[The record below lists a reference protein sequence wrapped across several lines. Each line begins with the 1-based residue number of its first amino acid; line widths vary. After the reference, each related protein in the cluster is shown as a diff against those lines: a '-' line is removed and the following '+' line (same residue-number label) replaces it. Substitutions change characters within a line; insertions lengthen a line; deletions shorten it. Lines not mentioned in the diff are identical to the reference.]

1 MTKAKTKAPE
11 RTNGEHTGEQ
21 IGGDSSALPEPGIS
35 EPAISEPATP
45 EWANEV
51 TGSLQTIELGIEGMT
66 CASCVSRVEK
76 TLKRLPGISDA
87 TVNLTTER
95 ASVSYSPD
103 AIGADDMASAIA
115 AIGYQAHPL
124 DVGSGSTDTTHDD
137 ALARMK
143 RDVILAFVLAI
154 PVLVLSEGSTFSPVF
169 SKALVSASPWNN
181 FYSWVQFA
189 FTTAILII
197 PGRRFF
203 KPGFLAY
210 RHLSPDMNSL
220 VSTGVGAAWLY
231 SVIMLVAPSLF
242 PSTAR
247 QVYFGSAAVIVALI
261 LLGKYFEELGKRR
274 ASQAIRKLAG
284 LQSKEARL
292 LHTDGTEEDVPVGSI
307 HVDDHVA
314 VRPGERIP
322 VDGIVIDGTSHV
334 DEAMLTGE
342 PLAVSKSPD
351 DQVVGGTMNREGRLV
366 IEATS
371 VGADT
376 VLSQIIRLV
385 ENAQTSKLPIQRLAD
400 KVVAVFTPIVIGIA
414 IVTFGVWWVF
424 GPTPSITT
432 AVVSAVAVLV
442 VACPCAMGLATP
454 AAIMVGTGRSAEMG
468 ILFRNGEALE
478 TLSNVDTV
486 LFDKTGTLTE
496 GRPSVTD
503 IIADDP
509 DELLWFAASVES
521 ASEHPL
527 AQAIVDE
534 ATSRGITISSPDQFE
549 ALSGMGA
556 TAIVNGKRVRVGS
569 LRYITGEGVDSGQF
583 EDQVN
588 RLAAEGK
595 TPVFVVV
602 ENNADRGG
610 TTVGGEVEGATV
622 GGVVEDGVVEDG
634 AKGSS
639 AIKSSTGVNRVNTR
653 VRSGVGTS
661 ERGEDVAGV
670 IAISDT
676 VRPESAS
683 IVYDL
688 ATRGIQVAMVTGD
701 TRRTANAVAQKL
713 GISDV
718 HAEVLPEDKSAVVT
732 QLQETGH
739 KVAFVGD
746 GINDAP
752 ALAQADTGIAIASG
766 TDIAIEAADVAL
778 ARGSISGAVT
788 AIDNARRTLK
798 IIKLNLF
805 WAFIYNIVLIPV
817 AAGAL
822 APSLGIHLNPML
834 AAAAMGLSSIFV
846 LTNSLRLKR
855 LQEVKY

>member
-1 MTKAKTKAPE
+1 MTKAETKAPGQ
-11 RTNGEHTGEQ
+11 TNGERARGR
-21 IGGDSSALPEPGIS
+21 IDGDSSVVPEP
-35 EPAISEPATP
+35 AVP

-95 ASVSYSPD
+95 ASVRYSPD
-103 AIGADDMASAIA
+103 AVGTDDMASAIA

-124 DVGSGSTDTTHDD
+124 DAGSGVTDTTHDD
-137 ALARMK
+137 ALAKMK

-154 PVLVLSEGSTFSPVF
+154 PVLVLSEGSAFSPAF
-169 SKALVSASPWNN
+169 SRALTSASPWDN

-189 FTTAILII
+189 LTTIILVI

-203 KPGFLAY
+203 RPGFLAY

-231 SVIMLVAPSLF
+231 SVIVLVAPSLF

-247 QVYFGSAAVIVALI
+247 QVYFDSAAVIVALI
-261 LLGKYFEELGKRR
+261 LLGKYFEELGKGR

-307 HVDDHVA
+307 HVGDHVS

-322 VDGIVIDGTSHV
+322 VDGIVINGTSHV

-366 IEATS
+366 VEATS

-414 IVTFGVWWVF
+414 IVTFGVWWIF

-478 TLSNVDTV
+478 TLSKVDTV

-509 DELLWFAASVES
+509 DELLEFAASVES

-549 ALSGMGA
+549 SLSGMGA
-556 TAIVNGKRVRVGS
+556 TAVVNGKRVRIGS

-595 TPVFVVV
+595 TPVFVLV
-602 ENNADRGG
+602 EKNANRGDATNSG
-610 TTVGGEVEGATV
+610 VTEGGVTEGGVTEGGET
-622 GGVVEDGVVEDG
+622 
-634 AKGSS
+634 KSS
-639 AIKSSTGVNRVNTR
+639 AGGNMVETRAGSRV
-653 VRSGVGTS
+653 SIP
-661 ERGEDVAGV
+661 ERGESVAGV

-676 VRPESAS
+676 VRPESAR
-683 IVYDL
+683 IVHDL
-688 ATRGIQVAMVTGD
+688 TTRGIQVAMVTGD

-739 KVAFVGD
+739 KIAFVGD

>member
-1 MTKAKTKAPE
+1 MTKAETKAPGQ
-11 RTNGEHTGEQ
+11 TNGERARGR
-21 IGGDSSALPEPGIS
+21 IDGDSSVVPEP
-35 EPAISEPATP
+35 AVP

-95 ASVSYSPD
+95 ASVRYSPD
-103 AIGADDMASAIA
+103 AVGTDDMASAIA

-231 SVIMLVAPSLF
+231 SVIVLVAPSLF

-247 QVYFGSAAVIVALI
+247 QVYFDSAAVIVALI
-261 LLGKYFEELGKRR
+261 LLGKYFEELGKGR

-610 TTVGGEVEGATV
+610 TTVGGVVEDATV

-661 ERGEDVAGV
+661 EGGEDVAGV

>member
-1 MTKAKTKAPE
+1 MTTTSSSADSSSAPLSAAPE
-11 RTNGEHTGEQ
+11 RTNGKRTVSRVTD
-21 IGGDSSALPEPGIS
+21 DSSA
-35 EPAISEPATP
+35 AA

-51 TGSLQTIELGIEGMT
+51 AESLQALELGIEGMT

-76 TLKRLPGISDA
+76 TLKRLPGIANA

-103 AIGADDMASAIA
+103 AVGVEDMARAIA

-124 DVGSGSTDTTHDD
+124 DADSGATDTTYND
-137 ALARMK
+137 ALAKMK
-143 RDVILAFVLAI
+143 RDVMLAFILAV
-154 PVLVLSEGSTFSPVF
+154 PVLILSEGSTFFPAF
-169 SKALVSASPWNN
+169 SRALASASPWSN
-181 FYSWVQFA
+181 FYDWLQFV
-189 FTTAILII
+189 FTTAILAI

-210 RHLSPDMNSL
+210 RHLSPGMNSL

-231 SVIMLVAPSLF
+231 SVIVLAVPSLF

-247 QVYFGSAAVIVALI
+247 QVYFDSAAVIVALI
-261 LLGKYFEELGKRR
+261 LLGKYFEELGKGR

-292 LHTDGTEEDVPVGSI
+292 LYTDGTEEDVPVGSV
-307 HVDDHVA
+307 HVGDHMVI
-314 VRPGERIP
+314 RPGERIP
-322 VDGIVIDGTSHV
+322 VDGIVIDGASHI

-342 PLAVSKSPD
+342 PLAVSKVLGN
-351 DQVVGGTMNREGRLV
+351 QVVGGTMNREGRLV
-366 IEATS
+366 VEAAS

-385 ENAQTSKLPIQRLAD
+385 ENAQTGKLPIQRLAD
-400 KVVAVFTPIVIGIA
+400 KVVAVFTPVVIGIA
-414 IVTFGVWWVF
+414 IVTFGVWWAF
-424 GPTPSITT
+424 GPAPSIAI

-478 TLSNVDTV
+478 TLSRVDTV

-496 GRPSVTD
+496 GKPRVTR

-509 DELLWFAASVES
+509 DELLGFAASVES
-521 ASEHPL
+521 GSEHPL
-527 AQAIVDE
+527 AQAILDE
-534 ATSRGITISSPDQFE
+534 AASRGVALSPPDDFE

-556 TAIVNGKRVRVGS
+556 TAVVNGNRVWVGS
-569 LRYITGEGVDSGQF
+569 LRYLTAEGINARQF
-583 EDQVN
+583 EDQAN
-588 RLAAEGK
+588 RLAAEGG
-595 TPVFVVV
+595 TPVFVAT
-602 ENNADRGG
+602 EGG
-610 TTVGGEVEGATV
+610 AVKGAAGGATL
-622 GGVVEDGVVEDG
+622 GEDGG
-634 AKGSS
+634 AAGMEE
-639 AIKSSTGVNRVNTR
+639 
-653 VRSGVGTS
+653 GT
-661 ERGEDVAGV
+661 AGV
-670 IAISDT
+670 IAISDI
-676 VRPESAS
+676 VRPESAR
-683 IVYDL
+683 IIDNL
-688 ATRGIQVAMVTGD
+688 AKRGIQVAMVTGD
-701 TRRTANAVAQKL
+701 TRHTANAVAQEL

-718 HAEVLPEDKSAVVT
+718 HAEVLPQDKSAVVT
-732 QLQETGH
+732 QLQNIGR

-766 TDIAIEAADVAL
+766 ADIAIEAADVAL
-778 ARGSISGAVT
+778 ARGSISGTVA
-788 AIDNARRTLK
+788 AIDNARQTIR

-855 LQEVKY
+855 LKATKY

>member
-21 IGGDSSALPEPGIS
+21 IGGDSSALPEPG
-35 EPAISEPATP
+35 ISEPATP

-124 DVGSGSTDTTHDD
+124 DVGSGSTDTIHDD
-137 ALARMK
+137 ALAKMK

-231 SVIMLVAPSLF
+231 SVIVLVAPSLF

-247 QVYFGSAAVIVALI
+247 QVYFDSAAVIVALI
-261 LLGKYFEELGKRR
+261 LLGKYFEELGKGR

-610 TTVGGEVEGATV
+610 TTVGGIVEGATV
-622 GGVVEDGVVEDG
+622 GGEVEDGV
-634 AKGSS
+634 KGSS

-661 ERGEDVAGV
+661 EGGEDVAGV

>member
-1 MTKAKTKAPE
+1 MTKAETKAPGQ
-11 RTNGEHTGEQ
+11 TNGERARGR
-21 IGGDSSALPEPGIS
+21 IDGDSSVVPEP
-35 EPAISEPATP
+35 AVP

-95 ASVSYSPD
+95 ASVRYSPD
-103 AIGADDMASAIA
+103 AVGTDDMASAIA

-137 ALARMK
+137 ALAKMK

-231 SVIMLVAPSLF
+231 SVIVLVAPSLF

-247 QVYFGSAAVIVALI
+247 QVYFDSAAVIVALI
-261 LLGKYFEELGKRR
+261 LLGKYFEELGKGR

-414 IVTFGVWWVF
+414 IITFGVWWVF

-610 TTVGGEVEGATV
+610 ATVGGEVEGATV

-661 ERGEDVAGV
+661 EGGEDVAGV

>member
-21 IGGDSSALPEPGIS
+21 IGGDSSALPEPG
-35 EPAISEPATP
+35 ISEPATP

-137 ALARMK
+137 ALAKMK

-261 LLGKYFEELGKRR
+261 LLGKYFEELGKGR

-454 AAIMVGTGRSAEMG
+454 LAIMVGTGRLAEMG

-509 DELLWFAASVES
+509 DELLEFAASVES

-610 TTVGGEVEGATV
+610 TTVGGIVEGATV
-622 GGVVEDGVVEDG
+622 GGEVEDGV
-634 AKGSS
+634 KGSS

-661 ERGEDVAGV
+661 EGGEDVAGV

-676 VRPESAS
+676 VRPESAR

>member
-1 MTKAKTKAPE
+1 MTKAETKAPGQTNSE
-11 RTNGEHTGEQ
+11 RARGR
-21 IGGDSSALPEPGIS
+21 IDGDSSVVPEP
-35 EPAISEPATP
+35 AVP

-95 ASVSYSPD
+95 ASVRYSPD
-103 AIGADDMASAIA
+103 AVGTDDMASAIA

-137 ALARMK
+137 ALAKMK

-154 PVLVLSEGSTFSPVF
+154 PVLVLSQGSTFSPVF

-371 VGADT
+371 VGADA

-442 VACPCAMGLATP
+442 VACPCAMGVATP

-468 ILFRNGEALE
+468 ILFRNGEALQ

-661 ERGEDVAGV
+661 EGGEDVAGV
-670 IAISDT
+670 IVISDT

-778 ARGSISGAVT
+778 ARGNISGAVT
-788 AIDNARRTLK
+788 AIDNARGTLK

>member
-21 IGGDSSALPEPGIS
+21 IGGDSSALPEPG
-35 EPAISEPATP
+35 ISEPATP

-137 ALARMK
+137 ALAKMK

-231 SVIMLVAPSLF
+231 SVIVLVAPSLF

-247 QVYFGSAAVIVALI
+247 QVYFDSAAVIVALI
-261 LLGKYFEELGKRR
+261 LLGKYFEELGKGR

-454 AAIMVGTGRSAEMG
+454 LAIMVGTGRLAEMG

-610 TTVGGEVEGATV
+610 TTVGGIVEGATV
-622 GGVVEDGVVEDG
+622 GGEVEDG

-661 ERGEDVAGV
+661 EGGEDVAGV

>member
-35 EPAISEPATP
+35 EPGISEPATP

-137 ALARMK
+137 ALAKMK

-154 PVLVLSEGSTFSPVF
+154 PVLVLSEGSAFSPAF
-169 SKALVSASPWNN
+169 SRALTSASPWDN

-189 FTTAILII
+189 LTTIILVI

-203 KPGFLAY
+203 RPGFLAY

-231 SVIMLVAPSLF
+231 SVIVLVAPSLF

-247 QVYFGSAAVIVALI
+247 QVYFDSAAVIVALI
-261 LLGKYFEELGKRR
+261 LLGKYFEELGKGR

-307 HVDDHVA
+307 HVGDHVS

-322 VDGIVIDGTSHV
+322 VDGIVINGTSHV

-351 DQVVGGTMNREGRLV
+351 DQVVGGTMNKEGRLV
-366 IEATS
+366 VEATS

-414 IVTFGVWWVF
+414 IVTFGVWWIF

-478 TLSNVDTV
+478 TLSKVDTV

-509 DELLWFAASVES
+509 DELLEFAASVES

-595 TPVFVVV
+595 TPVFVLV
-602 ENNADRGG
+602 EKNADRGG
-610 TTVGGEVEGATV
+610 TTVGGVVEDATV
-622 GGVVEDGVVEDG
+622 GGEVEDGVVEDG
-634 AKGSS
+634 VKGSS

-661 ERGEDVAGV
+661 EGGEDVAGV

-676 VRPESAS
+676 VRPESAR

>member
-1 MTKAKTKAPE
+1 MTKAETKAPGQ
-11 RTNGEHTGEQ
+11 TNGERARGR
-21 IGGDSSALPEPGIS
+21 IDGDSSVVPEP
-35 EPAISEPATP
+35 AVP

-95 ASVSYSPD
+95 ASVRYSPD
-103 AIGADDMASAIA
+103 AVGTDDMASAIA

-124 DVGSGSTDTTHDD
+124 DAGSGVTDTTHDD
-137 ALARMK
+137 ALAKMK

-169 SKALVSASPWNN
+169 SKALASASPWNN

-231 SVIMLVAPSLF
+231 SVIVLVAPSLF

-247 QVYFGSAAVIVALI
+247 QVYFDSAAVIVALI
-261 LLGKYFEELGKRR
+261 LLGKYFEELGKGR

-610 TTVGGEVEGATV
+610 ATVGGEVEGATV

-634 AKGSS
+634 VKGSS

-661 ERGEDVAGV
+661 EGGEDVAGV

-676 VRPESAS
+676 VRPESAR

>member
-21 IGGDSSALPEPGIS
+21 IGGDSSALPEPG
-35 EPAISEPATP
+35 ISEPATP

-137 ALARMK
+137 ALAKMK

-231 SVIMLVAPSLF
+231 SVIVLVAPSLF

-247 QVYFGSAAVIVALI
+247 QVYFDSAAVIVALI
-261 LLGKYFEELGKRR
+261 LLGKYFEELGKGR

-509 DELLWFAASVES
+509 DELLCFAASVES

-595 TPVFVVV
+595 TPVFVLV

-610 TTVGGEVEGATV
+610 TTVGGIVEGATV
-622 GGVVEDGVVEDG
+622 GGEVEDGV
-634 AKGSS
+634 KGSS

-661 ERGEDVAGV
+661 EGGEDVAGV

-676 VRPESAS
+676 VRPESAR

>member
-21 IGGDSSALPEPGIS
+21 IGGDSSALPEPG
-35 EPAISEPATP
+35 ISEPATP

-137 ALARMK
+137 ALAKMK

-231 SVIMLVAPSLF
+231 SVIVLVAPSLF

-247 QVYFGSAAVIVALI
+247 QVYFDSAAVIVALI
-261 LLGKYFEELGKRR
+261 LLGKYFEELGKGR

-610 TTVGGEVEGATV
+610 TTVGGIVEGATV
-622 GGVVEDGVVEDG
+622 GGEVEDGV
-634 AKGSS
+634 KGSS

-661 ERGEDVAGV
+661 EGGEDVAGV

>member
-21 IGGDSSALPEPGIS
+21 IGGDSSALPEPG
-35 EPAISEPATP
+35 ISEPATP

-137 ALARMK
+137 ALAKMK

-231 SVIMLVAPSLF
+231 SVIVLVAPSLF

-247 QVYFGSAAVIVALI
+247 QVYFDSAAVIVALI
-261 LLGKYFEELGKRR
+261 LLGKYFEELGKGR

-595 TPVFVVV
+595 TPVFVLV
-602 ENNADRGG
+602 EKNADRGG
-610 TTVGGEVEGATV
+610 TTVGGIVEGATV
-622 GGVVEDGVVEDG
+622 GGEVEDGV
-634 AKGSS
+634 KGSS

-661 ERGEDVAGV
+661 EGGEDVAGV

-676 VRPESAS
+676 VRPESAR